1 MLIDKLKQ
9 WQYYYKKLPLYMR
22 NSYGIQEH
30 FKMIFDMMIA
40 IDDNEQNIC
49 ELFDFLQDDYVNNVI
64 AKYDDINGFDF
75 NFLDMIGA
83 IYGVNRTL
91 NVQYYRQSTH
101 TNVNKT
107 LRLNNREYYIF
118 IKSRIIQNNY
128 DGTFEQA
135 RQYYEGIGFPL
146 YMFTTIED
154 DEHATCY
161 MYLGQNENTFDNIR
175 DLYLANL
182 LTLKSVGIIYVLNE
196 IDIYRMAIWADD
208 IIEPNNN
215 NSWDV
220 SVWF

>member
-83 IYGVNRTL
+83 TYGVNRTL

-135 RQYYEGIGFPL
+135 RQYYEGIGLPL

-161 MYLGQNENTFDNIR
+161 MYLGQNENTSDNIR

-208 IIEPNNN
+208 TIKPNNN